1 MVVRGCVVRIVEVG
15 NLVMDDADQTL
26 LVLVE
31 ALLRVGALLIMGSF
45 VLESGLR
52 RNVLAMERLI
62 VDIEVDGKVQGLVIA
77 EMAVDVAA
85 IVAYTF
91 MLVENIGISVPIIVG
106 SPGSQVAVIN
116 ENEISNGISK
126 S

>member
-1 MVVRGCVVRIVEVG
+1 MRIVEVG